1 VYSVRLTVNGQS
13 QTQPITIKM
22 DPRVKIT
29 PEVQRI
35 FTLTTQM
42 EANARNAAS
51 AYKEARGLAEKLKA
65 RPQSAAR
72 DAGIK
77 QVDEIAPPPEV
88 AGAAGVGDGAG
99 RGGRGGG
106 EGGFGA
112 APEPPAPPN
121 LANIGL
127 QMVAAVQGM
136 QASEMPPTAAQ
147 IQACS
152 QQEAAYT
159 ALMAKWAALK
169 AKINGPGVPAGPG
182 SGKP

>member
-13 QTQPITIKM
+13 QTQPIAIKM

-35 FTLTTQM
+35 FTLTARM
-42 EANARNAAS
+42 EEGARNAAS
-51 AYKEARGLAEKLKA
+51 AYSAARGLADKLKA

-72 DAGIK
+72 DAVIQ
-77 QVDEIAPPPEV
+77 QVDEIAPPSEV
-88 AGAAGVGDGAG
+88 AGAAGDGGGGAG
-99 RGGRGGG
+99 RGGGGG
-106 EGGFGA
+106 GVGTA
-112 APEPPAPPN
+112 APEPSVPPN
-121 LANIGL
+121 LANIGA
-127 QMVAAVQGM
+127 QMVAAALGM
-136 QASEMPPTAAQ
+136 QASEMAPTAAQ

-169 AKINGPGVPAGPG
+169 AKVNGTGVPAGRG
-182 SGKP
+182 GGKP